1 MVSGGTTYAFLPRAS
16 ANRVFA
22 GQVPDLLA
30 AELTVLDRGLAVP
43 RRARTS
49 TTTIG
54 GVSYVVAELDDE
66 PYGPDD
72 LAVLSNLSTMHA
84 LFSVEGELLRPQPV
98 HPVQR
103 HDDDLVTI
111 QRYAGKTNE
120 VFTHLL
126 VNLALAASSGGF
138 GRLLGDEPLRLLDP
152 VCGRGTT
159 LNRAVLYGIDAIG
172 IDLDQRDVEAYE
184 AFFIAW
190 CKDKRL
196 KHVVERAKLKKGRTA
211 PATRCAVTFGS
222 GKDAGRHRSVQIIN
236 DDTARAGEH
245 VKRRS
250 IDLLVCDLPY
260 GVQHGARP
268 AGGQLDRGP
277 GELLR
282 VVLPDWVELLRP
294 GAGVAMAWNRR
305 TLARGELVD
314 LVVGAGLE
322 PAPVDDGDTFV
333 HRVDRSITR
342 DVLVA
347 RRPVG

>member
-30 AELTVLDRGLAVP
+30 AELAVLDAGLTASRHP
-43 RRARTS
+43 RTS
-49 TTTIG
+49 ATTIG
-54 GVSYVVAELDDE
+54 GVDYLAAEVDGD
-66 PYGPDD
+66 PYGPAE
-72 LAVLSNLSTMHA
+72 LGVLSNLATMHA
-84 LFSVEGELLRPQPV
+84 LFTVEGELLRPQPV
-98 HPVQR
+98 HPLQR

-126 VNLALAASSGGF
+126 VNLALAASSTGWPGVLGGE
-138 GRLLGDEPLRLLDP
+138 RLRLLDP

-159 LNRAVLYGIDAIG
+159 LNRAVLYGIDAVG
-172 IDLDQRDVEAYE
+172 LDVDQRDVEAYE
-184 AFFIAW
+184 AFFVGW

-196 KHVVERAKLKKGRTA
+196 KHEVDRARLRKGRDV
-211 PATRCAVTFGS
+211 PATRCTVTFGS
-222 GKDAGRHRSVQIIN
+222 GKDSAEHRTVQIIN
-236 DDTARAGEH
+236 DDTVRAGEH
-245 VKRRS
+245 LKRRS

-268 AGGQLDRGP
+268 AGGQLERGP
-277 GELLR
+277 AALLQEA
-282 VVLPDWVELLRP
+282 LPVWTELLRP

-305 TLARGELVD
+305 TMGRDELAELVRT
-314 LVVGAGLE
+314 AGLE
-322 PAPVDDGDTFV
+322 PVPVGGDDAFL
-333 HRVDRSITR
+333 HRVDRAITR